1 LEQIA
6 QEEPIQTQERRFA
19 KFAIQIVR
27 LAPIV
32 QQTAQVV
39 VQLPVNITF
48 THQAIHAYFLQIVQ
62 LRHTL
67 KVLILRV
74 AHAM

>member
-1 LEQIA
+1 
-6 QEEPIQTQERRFA
+6 
-19 KFAIQIVR
+19 
-27 LAPIV
+27 
-32 QQTAQVV
+32 